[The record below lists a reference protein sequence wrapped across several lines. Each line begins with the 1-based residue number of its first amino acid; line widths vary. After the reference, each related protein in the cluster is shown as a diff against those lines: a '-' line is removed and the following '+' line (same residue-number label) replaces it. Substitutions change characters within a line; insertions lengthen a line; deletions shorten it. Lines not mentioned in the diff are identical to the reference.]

1 MRTDAAV
8 LPPDAAV
15 FPPNAIVLPPDDAAA
30 APALTNIALNFS
42 GISSKKR
49 EGSSAAPLESRRT

>member
-8 LPPDAAV
+8 LPLDAAV
-15 FPPNAIVLPPDDAAA
+15 LPPDAIVLPPDDAA
-30 APALTNIALNFS
+30 ALTNIALNFS